1 MFCYAHI
8 KKVDGIIVRQKLED
22 HLKNVAE
29 IASRN
34 AEKFGMKEW
43 GYITGLWHDIG
54 KYSTK
59 FQEKMRRIE
68 NEEKDIKVDHS
79 TYGAKLISE
88 KEKKLGK
95 FIAYCIAGHHAGLAN
110 ANGSPSSLNERL
122 RKDMIPLE
130 FDKIPKEI
138 LSYPKLKVDNL
149 RRWFKNLSDQ
159 QRAFGYAF
167 FIRMLFSSLVDA
179 DFLDTERFMDPKRS
193 EKRHSYPSLN
203 DLRSIFMKKMK
214 EFQEKK
220 KFENKKLN
228 EIRGEIYREC
238 IKAAQKEPGFFSLT
252 VPTGGGKTLSSLA
265 FAFEHAKK
273 YGFERIIY
281 VVPFTSIIEQ
291 NAEIFRSFLGKN
303 SVVEHHS
310 NYDQR
315 EARNDEEE
323 IRLLAT
329 ENWDAPIIVTTNVQ
343 FFESLF
349 SARTSRVRKLHNIS
363 KSVVI
368 LDEAQMIP
376 IDYLIPSL
384 EALRELATHYSSTI
398 VLCTATQPALNKR
411 EDFPGL
417 ENVREIVSN
426 PKELALKLKRVRE
439 SYIGE
444 IDQEELAEKLST
456 KEQVLCIVNS
466 RKDAFELYK
475 LVEVRNS
482 KGNYHLSA
490 LMCPKH
496 RSKVLKKIRKDL
508 NDRKVCRVISTQLVE
523 AGVDID
529 FPVVYRS
536 LAGLDSIAQAAG
548 RCNREGKLK
557 YGELFVFKPSK
568 GIPPIADFR
577 ARAEESEEIISKK
590 GNNFLSLESID
601 NFFRSFYWR
610 KGKKLLDKK
619 EIIQDCIRGLRSL
632 DFQFRDIAKKFK
644 IIENVQKVIIIP
656 YDENADNLIEGLRR
670 YPTKDILRRL
680 QRYVVQIPE
689 RIFKEL
695 YSSGYIDTIQE
706 DFYVLNDIGM
716 KEAYSE
722 ETGLTLD
729 IPESYEVENTIL

>member
-1 MFCYAHI
+1 MTYYAHI
-8 KKVDGIIVRQKLED
+8 KKDEELISKQILEE

-29 IASRN
+29 IAAQN
-34 AEKFGMKEW
+34 AGKFGMKEW
-43 GYITGLWHDIG
+43 GYVTGLWHDLG
-54 KYSTK
+54 KYSAK

-68 NEEKDIKVDHS
+68 NGEKDIKVDHS
-79 TYGAKLISE
+79 TYGAKLIFE
-88 KEKKLGK
+88 KEKNLGK
-95 FIAYCIAGHHAGLAN
+95 IIAYCIAGHHAGLPN
-110 ANGSPSSLNERL
+110 ANGNPSSLNERL
-122 RKDMIPLE
+122 RKEMTPLE
-130 FDKIPKEI
+130 LDKISKEI
-138 LSYPKLKVDNL
+138 LFYPTLKVDNL
-149 RRWFKNLSDQ
+149 REWFKNSSGES
-159 QRAFGYAF
+159 RAFGYVF
-167 FIRMLFSSLVDA
+167 LIRMLFSSLVDA
-179 DFLDTERFMDPKRS
+179 DFLDTERFMNPKKN

-203 DLRSIFMKKMK
+203 DLRNIFMKKMK
-214 EFQEKK
+214 EFQERK

-228 EIRGEIYREC
+228 ELRGEIYQKC
-238 IKAAQKEPGFFSLT
+238 IRAAQKEPGFFSLT

-291 NAEIFRSFLGKN
+291 NAEIFRVFLGEN
-303 SVVEHHS
+303 SIVEHHS
-310 NYDQR
+310 NYSQR
-315 EARNDEEE
+315 DSRDDDEE

-349 SARTSRVRKLHNIS
+349 SARTSRARKLHNIS

-384 EALRELATHYSSTI
+384 EALRELATHYSSTV

-411 EDFPGL
+411 ENFPGL
-417 ENVREIVSN
+417 ENVREIISN
-426 PKELALKLKRVRE
+426 PKGLALKLKRVRE

-444 IDQEELAEKLST
+444 IDQEELAERLST
-456 KEQVLCIVNS
+456 KEQVLCIVDS

-475 LVEVRNS
+475 LVETRIPM
-482 KGNYHLSA
+482 GNYHLSA
-490 LMCPKH
+490 LMCPVH
-496 RSKVLKKIRKDL
+496 RSKVLNEIREVLRNGKT
-508 NDRKVCRVISTQLVE
+508 CRVISTQLVE

-557 YGELFVFKPSK
+557 YGELFVFKPLK

-577 ARAEESEEIISKK
+577 ARAEEAEAIISRNE
-590 GNNFLSLESID
+590 NNFLSLESID
-601 NFFRSFYWR
+601 NFFKSFYWR

-619 EIIQDCIRGLRSL
+619 GIMEDCIRGITTL
-632 DFQFRDIAKKFK
+632 DFQFRDMAEKFK
-644 IIENVQKVIIIP
+644 IIENIQKVIIVP
-656 YDENADNLIEGLRR
+656 YDENADNLIESLRR
-670 YPTKDILRRL
+670 YPTKDILRGL
-680 QRYVVQIPE
+680 QRYTVQIPE
-689 RIFKEL
+689 RAFEEF
-695 YSSGYIDTIQE
+695 YNSGYVEPVRE

-729 IPESYEVENTIL
+729 MPESYEVENTIL